1 MNVLDYTLI
10 AVFGYCLGRGVF
22 RGLVKELSSIVGVL
36 GGFYAAY
43 SYYPLFAK
51 LLASRITNAG
61 YLNIFSFLILFTGI
75 YLAVSFA
82 GVVIKHLM
90 NIAFLGWTDRVCG
103 ALFGSLK
110 GVLIIAIIVLML
122 TVFLPKNAMILKSSV
137 VTQYTMQFSSLMV
150 KVVPEDMQASFR
162 AKMKALKKAWR
173 AR

>member
-22 RGLVKELSSIVGVL
+22 RGLVKELSSIIGVM

-43 SYYPLFAK
+43 SYYPLLAK
-51 LLASRITNAG
+51 PLANWITNSG
-61 YLNIFSFLILFTGI
+61 YLNIISFLILFVSI
-75 YLAVSFA
+75 YIVVSFT

-110 GVLIIAIIVLML
+110 GLLITAIMVLML
-122 TVFLPKNAMILKSSV
+122 TTFLPKNAMILQRSIMAQNV
-137 VTQYTMQFSSLMV
+137 MQFSAAIIR
-150 KVVPEDMQASFR
+150 VVPEDMKKSFR
-162 AKMKALKKAWR
+162 TKMKELKKTWQ

>member
-22 RGLVKELSSIVGVL
+22 RGLVKELSSIIGVM

-43 SYYPLFAK
+43 SYYPLLAK
-51 LLASRITNAG
+51 PLANWISNPG
-61 YLNIFSFLILFTGI
+61 YLNIISFLTLFVGI
-75 YLAVSFA
+75 YLVVSFT

-110 GVLIIAIIVLML
+110 GLLIIAIMVLML
-122 TVFLPKNAMILKSSV
+122 TTFLPKNAMILQRSV
-137 VTQYTMQFSSLMV
+137 VTQNMIQFSAAIV
-150 KVVPEDMQASFR
+150 RVVPEDMKKGFR
-162 AKMKALKKAWR
+162 AKMKELKKTWQ